1 MVWLSNEATDAR
13 RVGTRQCFLLKA
25 NKEEAYLVRLL
36 GIPEVTEL
44 IQHPTFVPPESVCS
58 KMSFLGVDE
67 DRIVEQLKPEL
78 QKLVDSV
85 MSLASTLVL
94 AIITCTIVYI
104 YRQMKEEKRA
114 KELHSRRMVN

>member
-1 MVWLSNEATDAR
+1 M
-13 RVGTRQCFLLKA
+13 RVHTPSSCCQRSCLIGLDGLALQRGNGRQTGGHKAVLLVKG
-25 NKEEAYLVRLL
+25 EQGRGL
-36 GIPEVTEL
+36 
-44 IQHPTFVPPESVCS
+44 FESVCS

-94 AIITCTIVYI
+94 AIIICTIVYI